1 VFAAPPVIETQV
13 FARVPDELRA
23 HQNPRHQSGVP
34 RDCFIEGPSFDRD
47 GNLYIVNIPYG
58 QVFKVSPAGAFS
70 VVASYDGEP
79 NGLKIHRD
87 GRIFIADHSRGLM
100 VIDPAVGRAEV
111 FLDRPRRERFKGLND
126 LHFAKN
132 GDLYFTD
139 QGESG
144 LHDPTGRLWRL
155 RPNGRLDLLLDN
167 VPSPNGLILTPDEG
181 ILYLAVTRGNAVWR
195 VPLHQDGS
203 VGRVGIFI
211 QMSGGMGPDGMAMD
225 SEGQSCG
232 LPCRHGVGV
241 DFQPAGPAALR
252 AAILRWPRHH
262 QCRLWRSRRQD
273 PLHHRKPDRDGT
285 DCAGVGAGIT
295 PVLAPVKVRPAS
307 PATRRRQLCS
317 ISPAVRSRMT
327 VTARTCSAP
336 SGPRPRRINSA
347 VSRLRIARW
356 ISGAGPPP

>member
-1 VFAAPPVIETQV
+1 MFAAPPVIETQV

-47 GNLYIVNIPYG
+47 GNLYITNIPYG
-58 QVFKVSPAGAFS
+58 QIFKVSPAGAIT
-70 VVASYDGEP
+70 VVATYDGEP

-111 FLDRPRRERFKGLND
+111 LLDRPHRERFKGLND

-155 RPNGRLDLLLDN
+155 RANGRLDLLLDN
-167 VPSPNGLILTPDEG
+167 VPSPNGLVLTPDEG

-203 VGRVGIFI
+203 IGRVGIFI

-225 SEGQSCG
+225 SEGNLAVC
-232 LPCRHGVGV
+232 HVGMGSV
-241 DFQPAGPAALR
+241 WLFSKFGRPVQELR
-252 AAILRWPRHH
+252 
-262 QCRLWRSRRQD
+262 S
-273 PLHHRKPDRDGT
+273 
-285 DCAGVGAGIT
+285 CAGIATTNAAFGGADGKTLYIT
-295 PVLAPVKVRPAS
+295 ESETGTILMAPAPV
-307 PATRRRQLCS
+307 
-317 ISPAVRSRMT
+317 
-327 VTARTCSAP
+327 
-336 SGPRPRRINSA
+336 
-347 VSRLRIARW
+347 
-356 ISGAGPPP
+356 AGLTLYSHQ